1 MVQLHGKA
9 RRVAGK
15 EPVHHDAAS
24 EDSQARKDTVATSKE
39 GSALATP
46 SQSLLQLGISD
57 SATVTPSQALL
68 QPVTSDS
75 ATVTPSQSVLQSV
88 TSDSATV
95 TPSQSVLQS
104 VTSDSAT
111 VTPSQSVMQSV
122 TSDSATVTPSQ
133 SVMQSVTSDSATVT
147 PSQSV
152 LQLVTSDSATVTPS
166 QSVLQ
171 SVIADSATVT
181 PSKTPLQPGVTD
193 SATVTP
199 SQTLQPVGTSSSSG
213 TASQSLLQ
221 SVAVPA
227 DPGSLTG
234 PVGKTGDPTA
244 TKVVQLA
251 AGQSQASRFSL
262 LSTNPQSKAKEWAM
276 VDDPGSAADQ
286 MSALPEQRKE
296 ECHQTGG
303 RGEAHKGH
311 SDTCGGE
318 EDHSEKGQETEARLL
333 VQDTQCAHR
342 EEYQGIPL
350 LSQQL
355 VMESLSAE
363 IGPEQSV
370 DDEQLMPESQAV
382 HTFGCKQRLAAAT
395 FPTSPESSR
404 CTTLTSPRRS
414 LQQSEQPGDDNR
426 SRLAVD
432 ESSQGVPKE
441 YPQLS
446 SGPPSG
452 DRKRGRYGQDGGSKA
467 KLAKSPSSPVQTP
480 GLRLLESPSTLS
492 GKVVSSAPP
501 CPISLLSDTDDDDA
515 VLIIRRTKRK
525 CFSLD
530 GSPLRAKAPL
540 SAKRRR
546 HGGRQRNL
554 CEKFEGGSGGDL
566 QESQGKRVVEVRSGC
581 SDGGQSNVMEGQ
593 SFPSGPT
600 SDGDTCLQKE
610 MEEQGLDKAH
620 PATDRP
626 EGENDRTSDN
636 KDKCCAVSNV
646 SPTYRRKKTV
656 RGLARLGSS
665 ATAGIVT
672 SREGEGHTVLQAH
685 YTPESH
691 LEQGGRQRRLSV
703 RMDGT
708 LSERRRAG
716 VEHVERHSA
725 EDMPTDSLVTANLS
739 EPRNTTDME
748 PEISAEERMEIDD
761 AGVTVENSAVT
772 RDTETVKDVKL
783 YPGCPVRKVKTVSS
797 PRQAEADLRTEKHQQ
812 AVSLD
817 REGEA
822 SGDEAGPILITQSSH
837 SSQSQQPPLLTQTS
851 EAAGTEDATVPPP
864 DFDLRFEEEEEDE
877 DKDMAERQRSVPRQ
891 HTDTVAEQNIAA
903 DRKSND
909 NVDQAYFSEAVVQDR
924 AQDRKSVVEVEG
936 EAEVLCAEVAAANRG
951 GVKRMGLRSAAQG
964 QRRAS
969 ASDQQPVEEEQEEEE
984 EEQVVMKKR
993 NRRAI
998 IDSETDSDSDRSKFG

>member
-1 MVQLHGKA
+1 MHCGQKRLASGDTTQDSLLLSPPGAVVQLHGKA

-24 EDSQARKDTVATSKE
+24 EDWQARKDTAATSKD

-95 TPSQSVLQS
+95 TPSQSVLK
-104 VTSDSAT
+104 
-111 VTPSQSVMQSV
+111 
-122 TSDSATVTPSQ
+122 
-133 SVMQSVTSDSATVT
+133 SVTSDSATVT

-152 LQLVTSDSATVTPS
+152 LQLVTSDSASVTPS

-171 SVIADSATVT
+171 SVIADSAAVT

-227 DPGSLTG
+227 DPGPLTG
-234 PVGKTGDPTA
+234 PVGKAGDPTA
-244 TKVVQLA
+244 TKLVQSA
-251 AGQSQASRFSL
+251 AGQSQASKFSL
-262 LSTNPQSKAKEWAM
+262 LSTNPQTKAKEWAM

-286 MSALPEQRKE
+286 MLASPEQRKE
-296 ECHQTGG
+296 DRHQTGG
-303 RGEAHKGH
+303 CGEAHKGH

-318 EDHSEKGQETEARLL
+318 EDHSEKGQEREARLL

-382 HTFGCKQRLAAAT
+382 DTFGCKRRLAAAT

-404 CTTLTSPRRS
+404 GTTLTSPRRS

-432 ESSQGVPKE
+432 ESSQAVPNE
-441 YPQLS
+441 DPRLS
-446 SGPPSG
+446 SSPPSG
-452 DRKRGRYGQDGGSKA
+452 DRKRGRYGQ
-467 KLAKSPSSPVQTP
+467 LAKSPSGPVQTP
-480 GLRLLESPSTLS
+480 GLRLLESPSTLL
-492 GKVVSSAPP
+492 GKVISSAPP

-515 VLIIRRTKRK
+515 VLIVRRTKRK

-546 HGGRQRNL
+546 LGGRQRNL
-554 CEKFEGGSGGDL
+554 CEKFEGGPGGDL
-566 QESQGKRVVEVRSGC
+566 PESQSKRVVEVSSGC
-581 SDGGQSNVMEGQ
+581 SDGGQSNVMEGRPF
-593 SFPSGPT
+593 SSGPT
-600 SDGDTCLQKE
+600 LDGDTCLQKE

-620 PATDRP
+620 PRHAHPATDRP
-626 EGENDRTSDN
+626 EGEKDRTSDN
-636 KDKCCAVSNV
+636 KDQRCAVSNV
-646 SPTYRRKKTV
+646 SPTYRWKKTV

-665 ATAGIVT
+665 ASAGVVT

-691 LEQGGRQRRLSV
+691 MEQGGRQRRLSV
-703 RMDGT
+703 RMDDT
-708 LSERRRAG
+708 QSERRQAG
-716 VEHVERHSA
+716 VEHIERHPA
-725 EDMPTDSLVTANLS
+725 EDMPTDSLITANLS

-748 PEISAEERMEIDD
+748 PEISAAEERMEIDD

-772 RDTETVKDVKL
+772 RDTETVEDVEL
-783 YPGCPVRKVKTVSS
+783 YPGCPVRKVKTASS
-797 PRQAEADLRTEKHQQ
+797 PRQAEADLRTEKRQQ
-812 AVSLD
+812 AVGLD

-864 DFDLRFEEEEEDE
+864 DFDLRFEEEDEDE
-877 DKDMAERQRSVPRQ
+877 DKDMAEGQRSVPRQ
-891 HTDTVAEQNIAA
+891 HTDTGAEQNIAD

-909 NVDQAYFSEAVVQDR
+909 NEDQAYFNEAVVQDG
-924 AQDRKSVVEVEG
+924 AEDRKSVVEVEG
-936 EAEVLCAEVAAANRG
+936 EAEILCAEVAAANRG
-951 GVKRMGLRSAAQG
+951 GVKRMGLRSAAQS

-969 ASDQQPVEEEQEEEE
+969 ASDQQTVEVEQEQVEEEE
-984 EEQVVMKKR
+984 EEQQVVMKRR

-998 IDSETDSDSDRSKFG
+998 IDSDTDSDSDRSKFG